1 MALAVVREKELGTI
15 TNLYVTPVSRIEF
28 LIGKQLPYIALAFWN
43 FLLMAFM
50 AWIVFKVPLK
60 GSFLALSTGALV
72 FVAATTGY
80 GMFISSFTRTQI
92 AALFGTAILT
102 VLPATQFSGM
112 MVPVLSLSGFPALM
126 GHIFPMSYFVPICVG
141 AYTKGLGFADLAGRL
156 GWLSLFVPALLL
168 LSLLFLRK
176 QER

>member
-1 MALAVVREKELGTI
+1 MAL
-15 TNLYVTPVSRIEF
+15 
-28 LIGKQLPYIALAFWN
+28 
-43 FLLMAFM
+43 M
-50 AWIVFKVPLK
+50 AWFVFHVPLK
-60 GSFLALSTGALV
+60 GSFLALSMGALV
-72 FVAATTGY
+72 FVMATTGY

-102 VLPATQFSGM
+102 VLPATYFQAYWCRFVAFR
-112 MVPVLSLSGFPALM
+112 VPGIYGPHLPHDLFRSD
-126 GHIFPMSYFVPICVG
+126 CVG
-141 AYTKGLGFADLAGRL
+141 AYTKGLGFADLIGRL